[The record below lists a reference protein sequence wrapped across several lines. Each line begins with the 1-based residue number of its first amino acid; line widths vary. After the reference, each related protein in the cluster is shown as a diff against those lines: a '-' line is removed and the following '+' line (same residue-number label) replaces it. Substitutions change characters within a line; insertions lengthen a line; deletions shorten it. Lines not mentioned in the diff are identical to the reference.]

1 MLRTSTLPDELA
13 HGYLGR
19 VRAINLLSSSEK
31 AASALLDSCLTKDS
45 LPDKARRVAS
55 LAAAAKLSLQTFCQ
69 RHTFIP
75 FLRTASN
82 VGPGIP
88 HGSSTQLP
96 LIETLAFRLLLPGA
110 MACRQCIAED
120 LEFWRFS
127 YWRRRH
133 QLPGVIWCDKHHEP
147 LFEAAKSFDH
157 CPSLPKDP
165 EDDSVDRVDDQLG
178 DALVTRYIEIATG
191 LLDCRQPV
199 SYHQAANKLS
209 QRAQALGIRV
219 AKSGRRENLS
229 DIALQLAPR
238 KWLSSLLPGIETKKP
253 GEYYP
258 FLDKVVRHHG
268 LPQCRALALALM
280 FDSAD
285 DALRYWNLPVSDID
299 TVPVN
304 VTVRGQDYW
313 NGKQV
318 FNAYINSGGNR
329 AEIGR
334 ILSVSAWEVSREM
347 DRSGLPSL
355 TGLDFETTGRALEA
369 YFGGMSLTE
378 ACTLHAADST
388 ECDLFIR
395 QAGARFGEAL
405 RRVLI
410 RSKSV
415 RGVAPNT
422 TASKQKRPSRKLPGG
437 RSLGSFSDPD
447 QAVEAA
453 A

>member
-19 VRAINLLSSSEK
+19 IRAINLLSSSEK
-31 AASALLDSCLTKDS
+31 AASALLDSYLTKDA

-55 LAAAAKLSLQTFCQ
+55 LAAAANLSLQTFCQ
-69 RHTFIP
+69 HHTFIP

-82 VGPGIP
+82 IGPGIP

-96 LIETLAFRLLLPGA
+96 LIESLAFRLLLPDA

-120 LEFWRFS
+120 LEFWGFS

-133 QLPGVIWCDKHHEP
+133 QLPGVVWCDKHHEP
-147 LFEAAKSFDH
+147 LFEADKGFDH
-157 CPSLPKDP
+157 CPSVAENPADGRG
-165 EDDSVDRVDDQLG
+165 DRFGDVLG
-178 DALVTRYIEIATG
+178 DTLVTRYIEIATG

-219 AKSGRRENLS
+219 AQTGQRENLS

-238 KWLSSLLPGIETKKP
+238 KWLSFLLPGIESKKP
-253 GEYYP
+253 GEYCP
-258 FLDKVVRHHG
+258 LLDKVVRHYG
-268 LPQCRALALALM
+268 LPQCRALALALL
-280 FDSAD
+280 FDSSD
-285 DALRYWNLPVSDID
+285 DALRYWNLPVSDAD

-318 FNAYINSGGNR
+318 FNAYVNSGGNR
-329 AEIGR
+329 KEIGR
-334 ILSVSAWEVSREM
+334 ILSVNAWEVTSKM

-410 RSKSV
+410 RSKKM
-415 RGVAPNT
+415 RGGAPNT
-422 TASKQKRPSRKLPGG
+422 AWAKQKRPSRKPSGG
-437 RSLGSFSDPD
+437 TSLGDFSDPD
-447 QAVEAA
+447 QAVAA
-453 A
+453 AA